1 MVVLSL
7 TNHDIIYTVYKNT
20 QGSINIDI
28 TQVNF
33 VLMNLRVANENPA
46 GKILTGVSVT
56 ASKQNNF

>member
-7 TNHDIIYTVYKNT
+7 TNHDNIYKNT

-46 GKILTGVSVT
+46 GKMLTGVSVT
-56 ASKQNNF
+56 ASKENNF